1 MGDPDRTGDHGHD
14 TAVCSGAVE
23 EEDQSTNESPC
34 EGLITV
40 TITGQHPSGDG
51 GQAEERSV
59 HNVENSAASPDPDRG
74 ADDGKDGRGEQRNEE
89 PGVKANEFAPGEEQP
104 RDEEAPEDTT
114 AVTGDD
120 TNHDQVD
127 GPTVELPEDTN
138 HDGKDLAQSL
148 NTDSSC
154 EDKELLDDPRSKVE
168 TIVPTTQE
176 TDFSTEDTA
185 SPRRRSY
192 LIAFVMVVL
201 LAILAQHL
209 LQPEPPPPGSVSQID
224 IFLRELDKVKTL
236 FPRQR
241 PELWSRSRI
250 HLKRHILT
258 PQPSEPVSLI
268 LTAGVSGQRTLRCL
282 ARDLASAVSTAIN
295 ATVLHIDGANVGEDS
310 DKVKLD
316 IDQQLQGAFEG
327 DKPVAVIHRFE
338 QLPPGSTLIF
348 YRYCDHENAAYKK
361 TFLIF
366 TVLLEDEIPIKASL
380 SNVEEMV
387 DDHLQRKFI
396 SHDLS
401 VAFDRM
407 DLDKYGGLWSRIS
420 HLILPVAAEE
430 RTEQEGCFLPGDPS

>member
-1 MGDPDRTGDHGHD
+1 MEDPDRTGDHGHD
-14 TAVCSGAVE
+14 TGAVE

-34 EGLITV
+34 EGLNNV
-40 TITGQHPSGDG
+40 TITGQHPCGGKNG

-59 HNVENSAASPDPDRG
+59 HNVEKSCTSPDPDRG
-74 ADDGKDGRGEQRNEE
+74 TDDGEDGRGEQRNEE
-89 PGVKANEFAPGEEQP
+89 PAVKATEFAPEEEQP

-114 AVTGDD
+114 AVTGGD

-127 GPTVELPEDTN
+127 GPTAGLPEDTN
-138 HDGKDLAQSL
+138 DDGKDLAQSL
-148 NTDSSC
+148 NTGSSC
-154 EDKELLDDPRSKVE
+154 EDKEPYDDLRSKVE
-168 TIVPTTQE
+168 TIGPTTQE
-176 TDFSTEDTA
+176 TDFVTEVTA
-185 SPRRRSY
+185 NPGRISY
-192 LIAFVMVVL
+192 LIAFVMMVL

-209 LQPEPPPPGSVSQID
+209 LQPEPPPPSSVSPID
-224 IFLRELDKVKTL
+224 IFLREMDKVMTR
-236 FPRQR
+236 FPHQR
-241 PELWSRSRI
+241 PELWRRSRI

-258 PQPSEPVSLI
+258 AQPSEPVSLV
-268 LTAGVSGQRTLRCL
+268 LTAGVSGRKTLRCL
-282 ARDLASAVSTAIN
+282 ASNLASAVSTAIN

-310 DKVKLD
+310 YKVKED
-316 IDQQLQGAFEG
+316 IDLQLQQAFEG

-366 TVLLEDEIPIKASL
+366 TVLLEDEIPVEASL
-380 SNVEEMV
+380 RNVEEMV
-387 DDHLQRKFI
+387 DDHLQRKFL
-396 SHDLS
+396 SHDRF

-430 RTEQEGCFLPGDPS
+430 RTEQEGCFLPGDSS